1 MADSIYI
8 ETEENENCDYMPLLL
23 YEAHSDPVPIRKVIL
38 DEPDRPHGVYN
49 VIGWCSEGDGMP
61 CPAMYAPVSDSG
73 QAVVHLVY
81 GGDWGIRLKPENLN
95 EDWDIN
101 SPNQNGEPYIM
112 LIDGSDIILDG

>member
-1 MADSIYI
+1 MASI
-8 ETEENENCDYMPLLL
+8 TSPAGAAKAMVL
-23 YEAHSDPVPIRKVIL
+23 
-38 DEPDRPHGVYN
+38 
-49 VIGWCSEGDGMP
+49 P